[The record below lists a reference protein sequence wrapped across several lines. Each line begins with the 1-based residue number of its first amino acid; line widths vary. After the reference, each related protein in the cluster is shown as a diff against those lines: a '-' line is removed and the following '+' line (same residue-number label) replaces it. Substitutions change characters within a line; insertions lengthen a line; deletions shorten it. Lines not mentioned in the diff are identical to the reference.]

1 MAILSAENNF
11 KKGLL
16 AMVDEDHVHAA
27 EFFRQALD
35 IERERQVARSD
46 GRYLS
51 YYGLSLARAYRP
63 THESIKACE
72 TAAGQDS
79 FSADL
84 QLNLGRVYLLA
95 GKTSK
100 ALDAFE
106 GGLRI
111 DPRHRALR
119 RELNRLDRR
128 SRPPLPM
135 LSRSHR
141 LNRWIGRA
149 RFALGGGPAL

>member
-35 IERERQVARSD
+35 IERERQVARPD

-63 THESIKACE
+63 THESIKAVE

-95 GKTSK
+95 GKTSR
-100 ALDAFE
+100 ALKTFE
-106 GGLRI
+106 RGLQL
-111 DPRHRALR
+111 DPRHRGLQREFR
-119 RELNRLDRR
+119 RIDRR
-128 SRPPLPM
+128 SRPALPM
-135 LSRSHR
+135 LSRSHC

-149 RFALGGGPAL
+149 RCG